1 MNVNDSLQG
10 IPEPQGVSEASPVSA
25 IQRQQQTSNFAATAS
40 GGQDSTEVS
49 TAASLAHQAMAVPDV
64 RMDKVAAVQQALANG
79 TYQVS
84 AGDVADKLLQQM
96 TGTQMTGK

>member
-1 MNVNDSLQG
+1 MNVNDGLHG
-10 IPEPQGVSEASPVSA
+10 LPEQLGVSETSPVQA
-25 IQRQQQTSNFAATAS
+25 TQRQQQAS
-40 GGQDSTEVS
+40 YSASTGSTQDRTEVS

-84 AGDVADKLLQQM
+84 AGDVADKLVQQM
-96 TGTQMTGK
+96 MTR

>member
-25 IQRQQQTSNFAATAS
+25 TQRQQQTNNPTPTVS
-40 GGQDSTEVS
+40 GQDSTEVS
-49 TAASLAHQAMAVPDV
+49 TAASLAHQAMAVSDV
-64 RMDKVAAVQQALANG
+64 RMDKVATVQQALANG

>member
-1 MNVNDSLQG
+1 MMNVNDGLHG
-10 IPEPQGVSEASPVSA
+10 LPEPLGVSETSPVPA
-25 IQRQQQTSNFAATAS
+25 TQRQQQAS
-40 GGQDSTEVS
+40 YSAPMGSTQDRTEVS

-84 AGDVADKLLQQM
+84 AGDVADKLVQQM
-96 TGTQMTGK
+96 MTR